1 MKSHVPGCK
10 MITHEGRGKKE
21 FPPRSPAWVITQ
33 WARCNRLDFPSLF
46 SFSFSLV
53 HLILAKQEV
62 GILALTNSDLI
73 PQGNSY

>member
-10 MITHEGRGKKE
+10 LITCGGRGKKE
-21 FPPRSPAWVITQ
+21 FPPHSPAWDSTQ

>member
-1 MKSHVPGCK
+1 MKSHAPGCK
-10 MITHEGRGKKE
+10 RITFGRRGKEK
-21 FPPRSPAWVITQ
+21 FSPRSSAWDIIQ

-46 SFSFSLV
+46 FFFFSLV

-62 GILALTNSDLI
+62 GILVLTNSDLI

>member
-10 MITHEGRGKKE
+10 LITFGGRGEKE
-21 FPPRSPAWVITQ
+21 FPPSGPAWDITQ
-33 WARCNRLDFPSLF
+33 WARCNRLDFLSLF
-46 SFSFSLV
+46 SFSFALI